1 MSKYTNEEFIN
12 MNFELDNYILSKLY
26 NKLFPEEQTKK
37 DIKFY
42 NKCLRLD
49 FLKPENIIKDKKMI
63 NEKLWISAMK
73 NINEMDNQKTPIDKI
88 KYFNKAFGILQNSIT
103 FCSGKDELGVDDSIT
118 ILQYVFLKAKPKMM
132 ISNMNYSMLF
142 IDSELSKK
150 QYGMLLTQINMI
162 VTIIEN
168 LKYSDLINVSEDD
181 FGKDD

>member
-1 MSKYTNEEFIN
+1 
-12 MNFELDNYILSKLY
+12 
-26 NKLFPEEQTKK
+26 
-37 DIKFY
+37 
-42 NKCLRLD
+42 
-49 FLKPENIIKDKKMI
+49 
-63 NEKLWISAMK
+63 
-73 NINEMDNQKTPIDKI
+73 MDNQKTPIDKI